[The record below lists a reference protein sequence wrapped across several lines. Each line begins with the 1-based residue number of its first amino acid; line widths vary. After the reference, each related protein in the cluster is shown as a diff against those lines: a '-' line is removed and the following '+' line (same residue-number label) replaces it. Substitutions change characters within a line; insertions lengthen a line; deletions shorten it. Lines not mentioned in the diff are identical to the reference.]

1 MSDYMFML
9 DSHLSSDQS
18 RVVSDVQTAATQANM
33 NIFLTGG
40 AMRDML
46 GGFPI
51 GEIDFTLEGN
61 TIKLAQMIAKK
72 TGGKVT
78 WTDENRKLAQLVF
91 PSGVR
96 AMLAMARQEK
106 FAKPGAKPVVRPA
119 TIHEDLRGR
128 DFTINSI
135 ALSLNPASRGLLL
148 DPTNGVGD
156 LERKEL
162 RAVSNYTLYDDPI
175 RLASP
180 AAFQGEAGIQ
190 HRRTDQDAVR
200 QRA

>member
-18 RVVSDVQTAATQANM
+18 RVVSDVQAVATEANM

-61 TIKLAQMIAKK
+61 TIKLAQTIVKK
-72 TGGKVT
+72 TGATIVS
-78 WTDENRKLAQLVF
+78 TDENRKQVQLTF

-96 AMLAMARQEK
+96 AVLAMAREEK
-106 FAKPGAKPVVRPA
+106 YSKPGAKPTVKA
-119 TIHEDLRGR
+119 ASIHEDLRGR

-148 DPTNGVGD
+148 DPTNCSD
-156 LERKEL
+156 LR
-162 RAVSNYTLYDDPI
+162 
-175 RLASP
+175 
-180 AAFQGEAGIQ
+180 
-190 HRRTDQDAVR
+190 
-200 QRA
+200 